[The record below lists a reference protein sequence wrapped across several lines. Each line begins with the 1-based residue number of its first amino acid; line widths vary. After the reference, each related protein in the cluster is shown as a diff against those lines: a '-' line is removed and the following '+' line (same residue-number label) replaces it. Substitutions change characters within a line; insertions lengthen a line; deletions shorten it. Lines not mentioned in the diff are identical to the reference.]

1 MNSCTSVFSLF
12 FKQIYFLSFPI
23 GSMEKSS
30 PMFSPD
36 LIHDYLYGYKR
47 IRLVSS
53 EEVVTAL
60 QKGNSTFSLYHC
72 CRNYEVFVLIM
83 KFLCYYVHCNCCFF
97 RKYWST
103 CLFLIHRIKM
113 NLPFDDTAWNPK
125 VSAGG
130 TENVKL

>member
-72 CRNYEVFVLIM
+72 CRNYEVFVL
-83 KFLCYYVHCNCCFF
+83 LCSLQLLFF
-97 RKYWST
+97 QKILVD
-103 CLFLIHRIKM
+103 LF
-113 NLPFDDTAWNPK
+113 
-125 VSAGG
+125 VS
-130 TENVKL
+130 NSPD